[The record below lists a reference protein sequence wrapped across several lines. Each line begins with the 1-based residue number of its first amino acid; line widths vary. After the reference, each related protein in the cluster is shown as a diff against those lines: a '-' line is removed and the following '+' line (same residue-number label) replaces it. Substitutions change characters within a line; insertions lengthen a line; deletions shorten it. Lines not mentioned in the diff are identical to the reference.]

1 MFRYEADEGAE
12 GVESMDGIGIGVG
25 WVCLISMTFGFEESD
40 NFLHTIRIRKE

>member
-12 GVESMDGIGIGVG
+12 GVESMDGMGIGVA
-25 WVCLISMTFGFEESD
+25 WERLVSMTFELEEGD